1 MRRLITGVFIA
12 ANVALIAFALFSPH
26 ESPFARIVAVVV
38 GVGGLVTLTR
48 ED

>member
-1 MRRLITGVFIA
+1 MKLLRGVFIT
-12 ANVALIAFALFSPH
+12 ANVALILFALFSPN

-48 ED
+48 DE